1 MERRAFLALLAGAAA
16 LAPLSASAQQ
26 RATTRARRVVF
37 LALGQAGEPS
47 PYQESLRQGL
57 REFGWV
63 EGQNLVLHLFW
74 ATGRNDMEAVARELL
89 KVEPDVVVTQE
100 LMAYA
105 MRAMQSP
112 TPVVF
117 GFSGDPVDGQLVE
130 SFARPGGTMTGM
142 SYLALDLVGKRI
154 ELLKEWIPQTRR
166 LAILAR
172 PQHPGDPKERQ
183 ASEAAATKLGVE
195 IVYFPYTSPSS
206 LPVSEL
212 STLERVLRS
221 IADARCDALMVFP
234 DSAMFEVNN
243 RVAQFAIEAG
253 LPSVSGWAPFARNGL
268 LASYGPNVREIYRSM
283 ARFVDRILRGTKPAD
298 LPVEVPTKLE
308 LVINL
313 KTAKALGLT
322 VPPMLLARADEV
334 IE

>member
-1 MERRAFLALLAGAAA
+1 MRRREFLGALGGAAA
-16 LAPLSASAQQ
+16 LPSFGAFAQQ
-26 RATTRARRVVF
+26 SSRPKRVAF
-37 LALGQAGEPS
+37 LGLGVTGQPS
-47 PYQESLRQGL
+47 PYVDSLRDGL
-57 REFGWV
+57 KEFGWV
-63 EGQNLVLHLFW
+63 EGRNLILHLFW

-105 MRAMQSP
+105 MRAMKSP

-130 SFARPGGTMTGM
+130 GFARPGGTFTGM

-154 ELLKEWIPQTRR
+154 ELLKEWVPQARR

-183 ASEAAATKLGVE
+183 ASETAAAKFGIE
-195 IVYFPYTSPSS
+195 IVYFPYVTQSW
-206 LPVSEL
+206 LPISEFGP
-212 STLERVLRS
+212 LEAVLRE
-221 IADARCDALMVFP
+221 IANARCDALMVFP
-234 DSAMFEVNN
+234 DSAMFEVND
-243 RVAQFAIEAG
+243 RVAQFAIETK

-268 LASYGPNVREIYRSM
+268 LASYGPNVREIYRSL
-283 ARFVDRILRGTKPAD
+283 ARFVDRIIRGTKPAD

-322 VPPMLLARADEV
+322 VPPTLLARADEV

>member
-1 MERRAFLALLAGAAA
+1 MKRRTFLSLLGGAAA
-16 LAPLSASAQQ
+16 TAPFPAIAQQ
-26 RATTRARRVVF
+26 SAARARRVAF

-47 PYQESLRQGL
+47 PYLESLRSGL
-57 REFGWV
+57 QDLGWV
-63 EGQNLVLHLFW
+63 EGKNLTLHLFW
-74 ATGRNDMEAVARELL
+74 ASGRNDMEAVAREVL

-105 MRAMQSP
+105 MRAMKSP

-117 GFSGDPVDGQLVE
+117 GFSGDPVDGKLVE
-130 SFARPGGTMTGM
+130 SFSRPGGTMTGM

-154 ELLKEWIPQTRR
+154 ELMKELVPQTRR

-183 ASEAAATKLGVE
+183 ASETAAGKLGVE
-195 IVYFPYTSPSS
+195 VVYFPYASS
-206 LPVSEL
+206 SWLPISEYGE
-212 STLERVLRS
+212 LEKVLRA

-234 DSAMFEVNN
+234 DSAMFEVND
-243 RVAQFAIEAG
+243 RVARFAVESR

-268 LASYGPNVREIYRSM
+268 LATYGPNVRDIYRSL
-283 ARFVDRILRGTKPAD
+283 ARYVDRILRGAKPAD
-298 LPVEVPTKLE
+298 LPIEVPSRLE
-308 LVINL
+308 LVINM
-313 KTAKALGLT
+313 KTAKALGLE
-322 VPPMLLARADEV
+322 VPPALLSRADEV